1 MKAVVVA
8 HGEVDPGDV
17 AHVRDADLVIAADG
31 GSVHLERWGIAPHLI
46 VGDLDSLGPEA
57 RWRVSEL
64 KVERHP
70 AEKDKTD
77 TELAMDRAL
86 AAGADEVV
94 LIGALGGPR
103 LDHAVAN
110 TLLLAREHVSKR
122 VRLVRG
128 PLSMRVIRGGESA
141 DLAGREGELVTL
153 VAIGG
158 DARGVVTAGLRYP
171 LRSETLRLGS
181 SRGVSNEIA
190 AAGASVSVG
199 SGTLLVIEFSQGGLP
214 RGAYSAPPPAPPSTP
229 GSSAA
234 QPQPEP

>member
-1 MKAVVVA
+1 MRAVVVA

-17 AHVRDADLVIAADG
+17 AHVRGADLVIAADG
-31 GSVHLERWGIAPHLI
+31 GSVHLERWGVVPHLV
-46 VGDLDSLGPEA
+46 VGDLDSLGPES
-57 RWRVSEL
+57 RSRISDL

-77 TELAMDRAL
+77 TELAVERAL
-86 AAGADEVV
+86 ASGADEVV

-103 LDHAVAN
+103 LDHAMAN
-110 TLLLAREHVSKR
+110 TLLLALEHVGPR

-128 PLSMRVIRGGESA
+128 PLSMRVIRGGQRA
-141 DLAGREGELVTL
+141 TLAGREGELVTL

-158 DARGVVTAGLRYP
+158 DADAVVTEGLRYP

-190 AAGASVSVG
+190 APGASVSLG
-199 SGTLLVIEFSQGGLP
+199 SGTLLVIEGGAL
-214 RGAYSAPPPAPPSTP
+214 
-229 GSSAA
+229 AA
-234 QPQPEP
+234 RTEQQPEA